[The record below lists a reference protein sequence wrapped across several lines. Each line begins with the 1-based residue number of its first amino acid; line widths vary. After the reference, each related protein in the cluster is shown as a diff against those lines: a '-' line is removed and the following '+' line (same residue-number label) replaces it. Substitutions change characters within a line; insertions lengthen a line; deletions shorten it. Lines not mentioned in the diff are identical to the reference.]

1 MPMMNESVH
10 ERQKRMQELHSS
22 NNAFVKAEQ
31 MQVKKMG
38 GSMPNEAGL
47 SHQFDARM
55 SVTGEYAQKFGREL
69 TKGLDKDA
77 FPVK

>member
-1 MPMMNESVH
+1 MAPMNESVH
-10 ERQKRMQELHSS
+10 GRQKRMQELHSS

-31 MQVKKMG
+31 MKVKKMA
-38 GSMPNEAGL
+38 GSMPNEMAL
-47 SHQFDARM
+47 SHRMNADM
-55 SVTGEYAQKFGREL
+55 SVTGEYAQQFGREL